1 MKLPRHIQH
10 WDDERRSGNGV
21 LVTLSWGWSFL
32 SGEHQGARGFDQVGE
47 AQDASRLVN
56 VFPCLCEKCVKGNL
70 PGVL

>member
-32 SGEHQGARGFDQVGE
+32 AGEHQGARGFDTADQAKE
-47 AQDASRLVN
+47 ASRRHNL
-56 VFPCLCEKCVKGNL
+56 FPCECEKCLEGN
-70 PGVL
+70 V